1 MIQRDSIYQLPEHS
15 LNWRWDSAPTIQATT
30 IQIQN
35 KIELFLGPNA
45 FLDLRDL
52 IVKIWNFERNLNIF
66 ILLWKCITLLLKLSR
81 PLSQQKGSQP
91 MLRRRYL
98 LPEHSSVSLK
108 IL

>member
-1 MIQRDSIYQLPEHS
+1 MPPRDSIYRSPEHS
-15 LNWRWDSAPTIQATT
+15 LNWMWDSALTIQPTT

-66 ILLWKCITLLLKLSR
+66 ILICKCITLLLKLSR
-81 PLSQQKGSQP
+81 PLS
-91 MLRRRYL
+91 
-98 LPEHSSVSLK
+98 
-108 IL
+108 